1 MKLVTRLTILFAAMF
16 AAFLGALG
24 ILQLVQRSSVREMR
38 AEIAEDKA
46 RQLAR
51 AIAVTG
57 ATLERFVSDYT
68 QWDEMCAFVASR
80 DPDWAV
86 INIDQSLASWNFQG
100 AWVFDTEQRE
110 VYRHLQPPFAA
121 EDLQA
126 FPDAALV
133 RRLCGTERLHFFA
146 ASPHGPIELRTAPIH
161 PSDDQ
166 HLKEAP
172 RGWFVVMRLW
182 DQAQFAQLGQLT
194 ESTVGV
200 AEESPAPSGSVVES
214 RQILADW
221 SGQPVHSLVLHHRS
235 PLLGNI
241 ISYDTDEVVIFLVVG
256 LTFLGLTAGFLHR
269 WVRRPLTLIESSLAD
284 ESPERTAALRG
295 EPDVFGRIATLILSA
310 AEQRRALRHEAEV
323 RTAAEQQLRRA
334 LAERTALG
342 RDLHDG
348 VIQSIYATGMTLQ
361 GVGPL
366 LQADPREAQRRI
378 DSCVEGLNRTIAQ
391 IRHHIAGL
399 EEGATAAATLPE
411 GLQKLLHEMRL
422 ARPVGFD
429 LQLDPLLAAALT
441 EDTIVQL
448 LFIARE
454 AVSNAIRHGLARHIA
469 IHLGTAADEL
479 AFTVKDDGIGF
490 DPTLPPR
497 HGHGLDNM
505 TRRAEEIGAA
515 LAIESVPGLGT
526 RIRVE
531 LPWSGLKSEARDMP
545 PPSP

>member
-24 ILQLVQRSSVREMR
+24 SLQLVQRSSIREMR

-46 RQLAR
+46 RQLVR
-51 AIAVTG
+51 AVAVTG

-68 QWDEMCAFVASR
+68 QWDEMCDFVSTR
-80 DPDWAV
+80 DPAWAA
-86 INIDQSLASWNFQG
+86 INIDQSLESWNFHG
-100 AWVFDTEQRE
+100 AWVFDTERQE
-110 VYRHLQPPFAA
+110 VYRHLQPPFAGG
-121 EDLQA
+121 ELKG
-126 FPDAALV
+126 FPDPALV

-146 ASPHGPIELRTAPIH
+146 ASPHGPVELRTAPIH

-166 HLKEAP
+166 HLKESP
-172 RGWFVVMRLW
+172 RGWFVAMRVW
-182 DQAQFAQLGQLT
+182 NQAQFDQLGQLT

-200 AEESPAPSGSVVES
+200 TTDAAPPSGAVVES

-221 SGQPVHSLVLHHRS
+221 AGQSVHTLVLRHRS
-235 PLLGNI
+235 PLLDNI
-241 ISYDTDEVVIFLVVG
+241 INYDTDEGVIFLVVG

-269 WVRRPLTLIESSLAD
+269 WVRRPLGMIEASLA
-284 ESPERTAALRG
+284 EENPERTAMLRA
-295 EPDVFGRIATLILSA
+295 EPDEFGRIAALILSA

-323 RTAAEQQLRRA
+323 RTTAEQQLRRA
-334 LAERTALG
+334 LAERIALG

-361 GVGPL
+361 GVSPL
-366 LQADPREAQRRI
+366 LRADPREAQRRI

-399 EEGATAAATLPE
+399 EEGATAAASLPE

-422 ARPVGFD
+422 ARPVAFD

-441 EDTIVQL
+441 EDTVVQL

-490 DPTLPPR
+490 DPTQPPQ

-531 LPWSGLKSEARDMP
+531 LPWNGLKSEARDAP
-545 PPSP
+545 PPPP